1 MPLTGQLTNG
11 GGGLARVPIVD
22 LRGYR
27 DQLPAGDRHLKFH
40 SFSLREWLRKENGT
54 AENDVLLVSSSSV
67 TALTQYAIE
76 KDRAR
81 ETGGFGGLLLQTGR

>member
-1 MPLTGQLTNG
+1 LSTCAGTAISFRPVTGISSST
-11 GGGLARVPIVD
+11 R
-22 LRGYR
+22 
-27 DQLPAGDRHLKFH
+27 
-40 SFSLREWLRKENGT
+40 FSLREWLRKENGT